1 MAEFD
6 KNMSFPELEN
16 YFSNVTDVIDKSAT
30 LQSLLQRGAVAYRG
44 EEEIQEQCLKARELL
59 PKEYRHIEFAKLPIL
74 IEKCKTFDLKSYS
87 KEFIKCLIIAVCFY
101 TLFQSIATSAAMFI
115 ICLIVMVGGG
125 YMTDRKN
132 AKKLETYY
140 SLAVQLR
147 AVFPELE
154 LEEDYCSEEKLM
166 SLYNIVQAN
175 ELTSLKS
182 AVEML
187 QATADY

>member
-6 KNMSFPELEN
+6 KNMNFPELES
-16 YFSNVTDVIDKSAT
+16 YFSKRTDVADESAA
-30 LQSLLQRGAVAYRG
+30 LQSLLQRGATAYRG

-59 PKEYRHIEFAKLPIL
+59 PKEYRHIEFTKLPKL

-87 KEFIKCLIIAVCFY
+87 KEFIKCLIIGVCFY
-101 TLFQSIATSAAMFI
+101 TLFQSIATSIAMFI
-115 ICLIVMVGGG
+115 LCLIVMVGGG

-132 AKKLETYY
+132 AEKLQTYY
-140 SLAVQLR
+140 SLAAQLR
-147 AVFPELE
+147 GVFPELE

-166 SLYNIVQAN
+166 SLHNIVQAN

-187 QATADY
+187 QAIS